1 MSIEK
6 TIAQAI
12 RKADKSYFWENYTKQ
27 ARSVLKA
34 LEKAGYVVAPITPSK
49 EMVKAGSDAIIGG
62 KVKPSTHVTDIYQV
76 MISAVEVE

>member
-27 ARSVLKA
+27 ARSVLKE
-34 LEKAGYVVAPITPSK
+34 LEKAGYVIAPIIPTK
-49 EMVKAGSDAIIGG
+49 EMIKEGSDAIIGG

-76 MISAVEVE
+76 MISAVEVD